1 MAAEAKHQDHL
12 ITNLLGE
19 KCKIKMCHGKS
30 DEIESFLGFRTSS
43 EIVTGSRSNDLATRL
58 TRCCGSRI
66 CGNCEQPRSE
76 RRRAAKPHDKSLP
89 PEDRT
94 GSSCWKSQLGA
105 LCGAEETNSD
115 STVLGIHRLSPS
127 TLLCVH
133 SHFFWW
139 MFNQD
144 KNIPSSDSGFLRETA
159 ALPLFCCYLCLW
171 AAVGAVWNV
180 KRDSSCAPG
189 DSSRVKYLSNG
200 VYNKRTQELSGTGCG
215 LHLYPVKLLVQRY
228 QSYLFAVGEINVGDR
243 VKISHSS
250 LDVNENNSTESS
262 ELSLLWSV
270 ITAKYVLKGVHFFV
284 TTVRKTQ
291 FKMAA

>member
-94 GSSCWKSQLGA
+94 GSSCWKSQLA
-105 LCGAEETNSD
+105 VLCGAY

-127 TLLCVH
+127 TLLCFH
-133 SHFFWW
+133 SHFFGECSTRT
-139 MFNQD
+139 

-159 ALPLFCCYLCLW
+159 ALPLLCCYLCLW

-189 DSSRVKYLSNG
+189 DSSRVKNTFPTVFTTSEP
-200 VYNKRTQELSGTGCG
+200 KSSQELGVG
-215 LHLYPVKLLVQRY
+215 YIFILLNFWRRDT
-228 QSYLFAVGEINVGDR
+228 SRTFFSVGEIHVGDR

>member
-19 KCKIKMCHGKS
+19 KCKIKMCHGKT

-94 GSSCWKSQLGA
+94 GSSCWKSQLAA

-189 DSSRVKYLSNG
+189 DSSRVKNTFPTVFTTSEP
-200 VYNKRTQELSGTGCG
+200 KSSQELGVGYIFILLNFWCRDTSRTF
-215 LHLYPVKLLVQRY
+215 LLSEKLTWAIASKFHIPPSTSTKITPQKAANYLY
-228 QSYLFAVGEINVGDR
+228 
-243 VKISHSS
+243 
-250 LDVNENNSTESS
+250 S
-262 ELSLLWSV
+262 EV
-270 ITAKYVLKGVHFFV
+270 
-284 TTVRKTQ
+284 
-291 FKMAA
+291 

>member
-127 TLLCVH
+127 TLLC
-133 SHFFWW
+133 SFSFFWW
-139 MFNQD
+139 TFNQD
-144 KNIPSSDSGFLRETA
+144 KNIPSSDSGFPRETA

-215 LHLYPVKLLVQRY
+215 LHLYPVKLLAQRY
-228 QSYLFAVGEINVGDR
+228 QSYLFFCRRN
-243 VKISHSS
+243 
-250 LDVNENNSTESS
+250 
-262 ELSLLWSV
+262 
-270 ITAKYVLKGVHFFV
+270 
-284 TTVRKTQ
+284 
-291 FKMAA
+291 

>member
-1 MAAEAKHQDHL
+1 ML
-12 ITNLLGE
+12 IQRFTNVWVST
-19 KCKIKMCHGKS
+19 HG
-30 DEIESFLGFRTSS
+30 TSTPAGLNGRGS
-43 EIVTGSRSNDLATRL
+43 QASRSSDYKSAGREVQNQNVSRKIWWNRVVLRIQDLQWDRHQQSQQ
-58 TRCCGSRI
+58 R
-66 CGNCEQPRSE
+66 PRDTL
-76 RRRAAKPHDKSLP
+76 DKSLP

-105 LCGAEETNSD
+105 LCGAGETNSD

-139 MFNQD
+139 TFNQD

-189 DSSRVKYLSNG
+189 DSSRVKYLSNS
-200 VYNKRTQELSGTGCG
+200 VYDKRTQELSGTGCG
-215 LHLYPVKLLVQRY
+215 LHLYPVKLLAQRY
-228 QSYLFAVGEINVGDR
+228 QSYLFFCRRN
-243 VKISHSS
+243 
-250 LDVNENNSTESS
+250 
-262 ELSLLWSV
+262 
-270 ITAKYVLKGVHFFV
+270 
-284 TTVRKTQ
+284 
-291 FKMAA
+291 